1 MKLYIIAFLIF
12 YAVCILFRF
21 VTATSDDGRLETRF
35 KVYNLNKAASIL
47 LFLSVSK
54 KPVAVHC
61 IIIQIVNI
69 ISLIVSLFGF
79 LQIRTVLLVYVHF
92 LFVFWL
98 IPLFIELIVNEIK
111 KKNKQ

>member
-1 MKLYIIAFLIF
+1 MKLYTVAFLMF
-12 YAVCILFRF
+12 YAVCILLRF
-21 VTATSDDGRLETRF
+21 VTGTTNDGRLETRF

-69 ISLIVSLFGF
+69 IFLIVSLFGF
-79 LQIRTVLLVYVHF
+79 LQIRTVLLAYVHF

-98 IPLFIELIVNEIK
+98 IPLFIELIVTEIK

>member
-12 YAVCILFRF
+12 YAVCILFRL

-69 ISLIVSLFGF
+69 IFLIVSLFGF
-79 LQIRTVLLVYVHF
+79 FTRLF
-92 LFVFWL
+92 L
-98 IPLFIELIVNEIK
+98 
-111 KKNKQ
+111 NK